1 MRALLITTV
10 VGAAVALS
18 GCQSTGQNLGGVEY
32 DKAALGTLIGA
43 AAGYGV
49 SKGINN
55 GSSSQNNRAIAIGAI
70 LGGASGLYLDNK
82 EKKLRQQLQGTGV
95 DVNRN
100 PDGSINMVM
109 PSVTFATN
117 SSTIQGQFQGALN
130 DVAKVLRED
139 GTANQLAIVVHGH
152 TDNTGSDSV
161 NNPLSQ
167 NRANSVKNYLS
178 ALPLCSMHFI
188 RAVSRTRAKVLQVRK
203 PNKYMTRFSFSPM
216 RRPSNYRTMN
226 SSRN

>member
-1 MRALLITTV
+1 MRALVISTV
-10 VGAAVALS
+10 VGAMALT
-18 GCQSTGQNLGGVEY
+18 GCQNMEY
-32 DKAALGTLIGA
+32 DKAAIGTGIGA
-43 AAGYGV
+43 LLGAGIAYSNADKDKIGQAA
-49 SKGINN
+49 
-55 GSSSQNNRAIAIGAI
+55 AIGAVV
-70 LGGASGLYLDNK
+70 GAGAGALLDRK
-82 EKKLRQQLQGTGV
+82 EKRLREELQGTGV

-152 TDNTGSDSV
+152 TDNTGSDAV

-178 ALPLCSMHFI
+178 AQGIS
-188 RAVSRTRAKVLQVRK
+188 
-203 PNKYMTRFSFSPM
+203 
-216 RRPSNYRTMN
+216 
-226 SSRN
+226 SSRITARGYGSTSPVADNSTASGREQNRRVEISVYQTK

>member
-1 MRALLITTV
+1 MRALVISTV
-10 VGAAVALS
+10 VGAMALT
-18 GCQSTGQNLGGVEY
+18 GCQNMEY
-32 DKAALGTLIGA
+32 DKAAIGTGIGA
-43 AAGYGV
+43 LLGAGIAYSNADKDKMGQAA
-49 SKGINN
+49 
-55 GSSSQNNRAIAIGAI
+55 AIGAVV
-70 LGGASGLYLDNK
+70 GAGAGALLDRK
-82 EKKLRQQLQGTGV
+82 EKRLREELQGTGV

-178 ALPLCSMHFI
+178 AQGIS
-188 RAVSRTRAKVLQVRK
+188 
-203 PNKYMTRFSFSPM
+203 
-216 RRPSNYRTMN
+216 
-226 SSRN
+226 SSRITARGYGSTSPVADNSTASGREQNRRVEISVYQTK

>member
-1 MRALLITTV
+1 MRALVISTV
-10 VGAAVALS
+10 VGAMALT
-18 GCQSTGQNLGGVEY
+18 GCQNMEY
-32 DKAALGTLIGA
+32 DKAAIGTGIGA
-43 AAGYGV
+43 LLGAGIAYSNADKDKMGQAA
-49 SKGINN
+49 
-55 GSSSQNNRAIAIGAI
+55 AIGAVV
-70 LGGASGLYLDNK
+70 GAGAGALLDRK
-82 EKKLRQQLQGTGV
+82 EKRLREELQGTGV

-152 TDNTGSDSV
+152 TDNTGSDAV

-178 ALPLCSMHFI
+178 AQGIS
-188 RAVSRTRAKVLQVRK
+188 
-203 PNKYMTRFSFSPM
+203 
-216 RRPSNYRTMN
+216 
-226 SSRN
+226 SSRITARGYGSTSPVADNSTASGREQNRRVEISVYETK

>member
-1 MRALLITTV
+1 MRALVISTV
-10 VGAAVALS
+10 VGAMALT
-18 GCQSTGQNLGGVEY
+18 GCQNMEY
-32 DKAALGTLIGA
+32 DKAAIGTGIGA
-43 AAGYGV
+43 LLGAGIAYSNADKDKMGQAA
-49 SKGINN
+49 
-55 GSSSQNNRAIAIGAI
+55 AIGAVV
-70 LGGASGLYLDNK
+70 GAGAGALLDRK
-82 EKKLRQQLQGTGV
+82 EKRLREELQGTGV

-152 TDNTGSDSV
+152 TDNTGSDAV

-178 ALPLCSMHFI
+178 AQGIS
-188 RAVSRTRAKVLQVRK
+188 
-203 PNKYMTRFSFSPM
+203 
-216 RRPSNYRTMN
+216 
-226 SSRN
+226 SSRITARGYGSTSPVADNSTASGREQNRRVEISVYATQ

>member
-1 MRALLITTV
+1 MRALVISTV
-10 VGAAVALS
+10 VGAMALT
-18 GCQSTGQNLGGVEY
+18 GCQNMEY
-32 DKAALGTLIGA
+32 DKAAIGTGIGA
-43 AAGYGV
+43 VLGAGIAYSNADKDKMGQAA
-49 SKGINN
+49 
-55 GSSSQNNRAIAIGAI
+55 AIGAVV
-70 LGGASGLYLDNK
+70 GAGAGALLDRK
-82 EKKLRQQLQGTGV
+82 EKRLREELQGTGV

-152 TDNTGSDSV
+152 TDNTGSDAV

-178 ALPLCSMHFI
+178 AQGIS
-188 RAVSRTRAKVLQVRK
+188 
-203 PNKYMTRFSFSPM
+203 
-216 RRPSNYRTMN
+216 
-226 SSRN
+226 SSRITARGYGSTSPVADNSTASGREQNRRVEISVYQTK

>member
-1 MRALLITTV
+1 MRALVISTV
-10 VGAAVALS
+10 VGAMALT
-18 GCQSTGQNLGGVEY
+18 GCQNMEY
-32 DKAALGTLIGA
+32 DKAAIGTGIGA
-43 AAGYGV
+43 LLGAGIAYSNADKDKMGQAA
-49 SKGINN
+49 
-55 GSSSQNNRAIAIGAI
+55 AIGAV
-70 LGGASGLYLDNK
+70 LGGGAGLLLDKK
-82 EKKLRQQLQGTGV
+82 EKRLREELQGTGV

-178 ALPLCSMHFI
+178 AQGIS
-188 RAVSRTRAKVLQVRK
+188 
-203 PNKYMTRFSFSPM
+203 
-216 RRPSNYRTMN
+216 
-226 SSRN
+226 SSRITARGYGSTSPVADNSTASGREQNRRVEITVYAVK

>member
-1 MRALLITTV
+1 MRALVISTV
-10 VGAAVALS
+10 VGAMALT
-18 GCQSTGQNLGGVEY
+18 GCQNMEY
-32 DKAALGTLIGA
+32 DKAAIGTGIGA
-43 AAGYGV
+43 LLGAGIAYSNADKDKMGQAA
-49 SKGINN
+49 
-55 GSSSQNNRAIAIGAI
+55 AIGAVV
-70 LGGASGLYLDNK
+70 GAGAGALLDRK
-82 EKKLRQQLQGTGV
+82 EKRLREELQGTGV

-152 TDNTGSDSV
+152 TDNTGSDAV

-178 ALPLCSMHFI
+178 AQGIS
-188 RAVSRTRAKVLQVRK
+188 
-203 PNKYMTRFSFSPM
+203 
-216 RRPSNYRTMN
+216 
-226 SSRN
+226 SSRITARGYGSTSPVADNSTASGREQNRRVEITVYQTK